1 MTNEQAE
8 QLMEKV
14 SGTVLDVIKDMTGKQ
29 QTRKPICLDSIALVL
44 RIKLH
49 ELRPVI
55 DHLHAN
61 GDITIH
67 HNMSKG
73 TRTVKPDSISLN

>member
-8 QLMEKV
+8 ELLDKV
-14 SGTVLDVIKDMTGKQ
+14 SDTVLAVIRDMSSKQ
-29 QTRKPICLDSIALVL
+29 QTKKPICLDSIALVL

-49 ELRPVI
+49 ELTPVI
-55 DHLHAN
+55 ERLRAS
-61 GDITIH
+61 GEIIIH

-73 TRTVKPDSISLN
+73 TRTVKPDSILLN